1 MEEKNTKNV
10 PEKKN
15 SKGSKDSAKKFV
27 NKHVG
32 EFKKI
37 IWPSRQELFKQ
48 TVTVICL
55 SVIVAVIIWGY
66 DEVFEYLYQTLI
78 TLVK

>member
-15 SKGSKDSAKKFV
+15 SKGSAKKFV
-27 NKHVG
+27 NKHIG

-37 IWPSRQELFKQ
+37 IWPSKEELFKQ

-66 DEVFEYLYQTLI
+66 DEVFEYLYQALI
-78 TLVK
+78 ILVK